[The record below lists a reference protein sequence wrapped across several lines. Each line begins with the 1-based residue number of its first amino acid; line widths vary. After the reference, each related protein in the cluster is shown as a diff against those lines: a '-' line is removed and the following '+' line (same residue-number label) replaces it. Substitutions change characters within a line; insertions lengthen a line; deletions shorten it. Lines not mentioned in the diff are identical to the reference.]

1 MTVASVM
8 VSLTCAVAVPVPT
21 TRCSKLP
28 PEVPVMV
35 AVRLEA
41 SLIDVLAIA
50 RRNHQ
55 RAGGL
60 AVRNRDVALV
70 GVDRGDALRGVRQ
83 RRREHVVR
91 DRALERPSR
100 RSG

>member
-41 SLIDVLAIA
+41 SLIDVLAVA
-50 RRNHQ
+50 R
-55 RAGGL
+55 AIISVPVVC
-60 AVRNRDVALV
+60 AIRNRDVALV

-91 DRALERPSR
+91 DRALDTPSR